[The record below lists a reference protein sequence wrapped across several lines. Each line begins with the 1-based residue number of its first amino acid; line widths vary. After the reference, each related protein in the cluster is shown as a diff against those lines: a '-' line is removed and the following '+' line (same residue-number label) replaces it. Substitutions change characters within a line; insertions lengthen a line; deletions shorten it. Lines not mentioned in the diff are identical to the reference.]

1 MRRKVVHERDFRRL
15 SRALGYRREDCLFVE
30 EHPDGLLL
38 LRKRPGRAGRPN
50 APRRDWKAN
59 GTECAASGPE
69 NSGRADPE
77 LTEDLRRVIEELDRF
92 YRGDRERIAAFLGRP
107 HLSLDGRTPFDVARS
122 GPGGAERVLEIIGR
136 AAAGVAI

>member
-50 APRRDWKAN
+50 APRREREAN
-59 GTECAASGPE
+59 RKECAASGPE

-77 LTEDLRRVIEELDRF
+77 PAEELRRVIEELRRI
-92 YRGDRERIAAFLGRP
+92 YRGDRDRVAAFLSRP
-107 HLSLDGRTPFDVARS
+107 HLSLDGETPFDVARS
-122 GPGGAERVLEIIGR
+122 GPAGAERVLEIIGR
-136 AAAGVAI
+136 AEAGVAI